1 MNDHPLKVEHHN
13 TTSDGGSIAS
23 KDYEDRYFQDNGF
36 DESKEVYIGGNNLE
50 ERWESFSGSCFTIGE
65 LGFGLGL
72 NFLTTMHCWLK
83 KERSFNLDYIGI
95 DKKILEKKNLVLLEE
110 AFPNLKKEINIFKEC
125 DVVGHNGFECISIP
139 DLKIRLILVTED
151 VQKAINDICI
161 SNIDAWF
168 LDGFDP
174 KKNPEMW
181 TEDVLKAVFDLS
193 SSDSSFSSFTSV
205 GRIRRALLENGFE
218 VNKVPGFGTKRH
230 RIVGR
235 KFEENKKSLD
245 IEYFDMENLYKT
257 KDDYTANEIEVFIDE
272 NKDQLKREYI
282 DFKYVI
288 LNPKNLI
295 GIEEFNQEFFDEI
308 DSIENKIS
316 QGSTF
321 DTILEDINVDIIEV
335 NEFAPSS
342 SKQINED
349 LIYSKKTSKI
359 DLIESGDN
367 FLLYNIDNQY
377 DRAPDLNDEIIKG
390 EIVELIYQK
399 GKFDY
404 NREIIEEIQKKKFD
418 NSKFEELA
426 GSNKEYSSINSI
438 EDDKLIDINSVKM
451 LYALPVNSF
460 ALVNKEDKI
469 YLVKITGTNKNSFNK
484 TDEKYLKF
492 VNSQNTNNRKS
503 ILQSYDQLLNDKY
516 QVQLNQKTIDRVKN
530 YFK

>member
-1 MNDHPLKVEHHN
+1 MIEKLKN
-13 TTSDGGSIAS
+13 LGWKQFGGLVLIVIIIIA
-23 KDYEDRYFQDNGF
+23 F
-36 DESKEVYIGGNNLE
+36 
-50 ERWESFSGSCFTIGE
+50 
-65 LGFGLGL
+65 GFGGFGGGFST
-72 NFLTTMHCWLK
+72 NNQNNIAKINKTNVTTQDFIDYVNQSGISQQAI
-83 KERSFNLDYIGI
+83 RDNLDNNIIEELLSGLISTTLI
-95 DKKILEKKNLVLLEE
+95 DLEIK
-110 AFPNLKKEINIFKEC
+110 
-125 DVVGHNGFECISIP
+125 D
-139 DLKIRLILVTED
+139 
-151 VQKAINDICI
+151 
-161 SNIDAWF
+161 
-168 LDGFDP
+168 
-174 KKNPEMW
+174 
-181 TEDVLKAVFDLS
+181 FDLS
-193 SSDSSFSSFTSV
+193 INEKTILKNIKDNKNFHD
-205 GRIRRALLENGFE
+205 ENGTFQRIKYEKFLLSNNLSAPMFE
-218 VNKVPGFGTKRH
+218 LQLKNRELQKHLFDFIGAGTITPNFLIEK
-230 RIVGR
+230 
-235 KFEENKKSLD
+235 KFEENNKSVD

-257 KDDYTANEIEVFIDE
+257 KDDYTLNEIEVFIDE
-272 NKDQLKREYI
+272 NNNQLKREYI

-321 DTILEDINVDIIEV
+321 DTILEDINFDIIKV

-359 DLIESGDN
+359 DLIENGDN

-426 GSNKEYSSINSI
+426 GSNKKYSSINSI

-460 ALVNKEDKI
+460 ALVNKKDKI
-469 YLVKITGTNKNSFNK
+469 YLVKITGTNKNLFNK

-492 VNSQNTNNRKS
+492 VNNQNTNNRKS

-516 QVQLNQKTIDRVKN
+516 QVQLNQKTID
-530 YFK
+530 

>member
-1 MNDHPLKVEHHN
+1 MFELKLKNRELQKHL
-13 TTSDGGSIAS
+13 
-23 KDYEDRYFQDNGF
+23 F
-36 DESKEVYIGGNNLE
+36 DFIGAG
-50 ERWESFSGSCFTIGE
+50 TITP
-65 LGFGLGL
+65 
-72 NFLTTMHCWLK
+72 NFL
-83 KERSFNLDYIGI
+83 I
-95 DKKILEKKNLVLLEE
+95 EK
-110 AFPNLKKEINIFKEC
+110 
-125 DVVGHNGFECISIP
+125 
-139 DLKIRLILVTED
+139 
-151 VQKAINDICI
+151 
-161 SNIDAWF
+161 
-168 LDGFDP
+168 
-174 KKNPEMW
+174 
-181 TEDVLKAVFDLS
+181 
-193 SSDSSFSSFTSV
+193 
-205 GRIRRALLENGFE
+205 
-218 VNKVPGFGTKRH
+218 
-230 RIVGR
+230 
-235 KFEENKKSLD
+235 KFEENNKSLD

-257 KDDYTANEIEVFIDE
+257 KDDYTVNEIEVFIDE

-295 GIEEFNQEFFDEI
+295 GIEEFNQDFFDEI

-321 DTILEDINVDIIEV
+321 DTILADINVDIIEV

-342 SKQINED
+342 NKQINED
-349 LIYSKKTSKI
+349 LIYSKKASKI
-359 DLIESGDN
+359 DLIEIGDN

-377 DRAPDLNDEIIKG
+377 DQAPDLNDEIIKG
-390 EIVELIYQK
+390 EIVEFIYQK

-426 GSNKEYSSINSI
+426 GSNMEYSSINSI

-469 YLVKITGTNKNSFNK
+469 YLVKITRTNKNSFNK

>member
-1 MNDHPLKVEHHN
+1 MIEKLKNFGWKQLGGLVLIVIIIIAFGFGGFGGGFSTN
-13 TTSDGGSIAS
+13 NQNNIAKINKTNVTTQDFI
-23 KDYEDRYFQDNGF
+23 DYVNQSGISQEAIR
-36 DESKEVYIGGNNLE
+36 NNLDNNIIE
-50 ERWESFSGSCFTIGE
+50 ELLSGLIS
-65 LGFGLGL
+65 
-72 NFLTTMHCWLK
+72 TTL
-83 KERSFNLDYIGI
+83 I
-95 DKKILEKKNLVLLEE
+95 DLEIK
-110 AFPNLKKEINIFKEC
+110 
-125 DVVGHNGFECISIP
+125 D
-139 DLKIRLILVTED
+139 
-151 VQKAINDICI
+151 
-161 SNIDAWF
+161 
-168 LDGFDP
+168 
-174 KKNPEMW
+174 
-181 TEDVLKAVFDLS
+181 FDLS
-193 SSDSSFSSFTSV
+193 INERTILKNIKENKNFQD
-205 GRIRRALLENGFE
+205 ENGAFQRIKYEKFLLSNNLSATMFE
-218 VNKVPGFGTKRH
+218 LQLKNRELQKHLFDFIGAGTITPNFLIEK
-230 RIVGR
+230 
-235 KFEENKKSLD
+235 KFEENNKSLD

-257 KDDYTANEIEVFIDE
+257 KDDYTANEIKAFIDE

-308 DSIENKIS
+308 DSIESKIS
-316 QGSTF
+316 QGITF
-321 DTILEDINVDIIEV
+321 ETILEDINIEIIEV

-342 SKQINED
+342 SEQINED
-349 LIYSKKTSKI
+349 LIYSKKASTI

-367 FLLYNIDNQY
+367 FLLYNINNQY
-377 DRAPDLNDEIIKG
+377 DRPPDLNDEIIKG
-390 EIVELIYQK
+390 EIVEFIYQK
-399 GKFDY
+399 DKYDY

-469 YLVKITGTNKNSFNK
+469 FLVKITGTNKNSFNK

-492 VNSQNTNNRKS
+492 VNSQNTNNRKT

>member
-1 MNDHPLKVEHHN
+1 MIEKLKN
-13 TTSDGGSIAS
+13 LGWKQFGGLVLIVIIIIA
-23 KDYEDRYFQDNGF
+23 F
-36 DESKEVYIGGNNLE
+36 
-50 ERWESFSGSCFTIGE
+50 
-65 LGFGLGL
+65 GFGGFGGGFST
-72 NFLTTMHCWLK
+72 NNQNNIAKINKTNVTTQDFIDYVNQSGISQ
-83 KERSFNLDYIGI
+83 EAIRDNLDNNIIEELISGLISTTLI
-95 DKKILEKKNLVLLEE
+95 DLEIK
-110 AFPNLKKEINIFKEC
+110 
-125 DVVGHNGFECISIP
+125 D
-139 DLKIRLILVTED
+139 
-151 VQKAINDICI
+151 
-161 SNIDAWF
+161 
-168 LDGFDP
+168 
-174 KKNPEMW
+174 
-181 TEDVLKAVFDLS
+181 FDLS
-193 SSDSSFSSFTSV
+193 INERTILKNIKENKNFHD
-205 GRIRRALLENGFE
+205 ENGTFQRIKYEKFLLSNNLSAAMFE
-218 VNKVPGFGTKRH
+218 LQLKNRELQKHLFDFIGAGTITPNFLIEK
-230 RIVGR
+230 
-235 KFEENKKSLD
+235 KFEENNKSLN

-257 KDDYTANEIEVFIDE
+257 KDDYTANDIEVFIDE

-295 GIEEFNQEFFDEI
+295 GIEEFNQDFFDEI

-349 LIYSKKTSKI
+349 LIYSKKASKI

>member
-1 MNDHPLKVEHHN
+1 MIKKLKELGWKKTGGFLVMAFVAFAFIFGGFGGGFSTN
-13 TTSDGGSIAS
+13 NQNNIAKINKTNVTTQDFI
-23 KDYEDRYFQDNGF
+23 DYVNQSGISQEAIRD
-36 DESKEVYIGGNNLE
+36 NLE
-50 ERWESFSGSCFTIGE
+50 NNIIEELLSGLIS
-65 LGFGLGL
+65 
-72 NFLTTMHCWLK
+72 TTL
-83 KERSFNLDYIGI
+83 I
-95 DKKILEKKNLVLLEE
+95 DLE
-110 AFPNLKKEINIFKEC
+110 I
-125 DVVGHNGFECISIP
+125 
-139 DLKIRLILVTED
+139 ED
-151 VQKAINDICI
+151 
-161 SNIDAWF
+161 
-168 LDGFDP
+168 
-174 KKNPEMW
+174 
-181 TEDVLKAVFDLS
+181 FDLS
-193 SSDSSFSSFTSV
+193 INERTILKNIKENKNFHD
-205 GRIRRALLENGFE
+205 ENGTFQRIKYEKFLLSNNLSAAMFE
-218 VNKVPGFGTKRH
+218 LQLKNRELQKHLFDFIGAGTITPNFLIEK
-230 RIVGR
+230 
-235 KFEENKKSLD
+235 KFEENNKSLD

-308 DSIENKIS
+308 DLIENKIS

-321 DTILEDINVDIIEV
+321 DNILEDINVDIIKV
-335 NEFAPSS
+335 NEFVPSS

-349 LIYSKKTSKI
+349 LIYSKKASKI

-377 DRAPDLNDEIIKG
+377 DRTPDLNDEIIKG

-460 ALVNKEDKI
+460 TLVNKENKI

-492 VNSQNTNNRKS
+492 VNIQNTNNRKS

>member
-1 MNDHPLKVEHHN
+1 MIKKLKEIGWKKSGGFLVMAVVSLAFVFGGFGGGFSTN
-13 TTSDGGSIAS
+13 NQNNIAKINKTNVTTQEFI
-23 KDYEDRYFQDNGF
+23 DYVNQSGI
-36 DESKEVYIGGNNLE
+36 SQEVIRNNLDNNIVE
-50 ERWESFSGSCFTIGE
+50 ELLSGLISTTLIDLE
-65 LGFGLGL
+65 VKDFGLSINEITILKNIKENKNFHDENGVFQRIKYEKFL
-72 NFLTTMHCWLK
+72 LSSNMSASMFELQLKNRELQKHLFDFIGAGTITPNFL
-83 KERSFNLDYIGI
+83 I
-95 DKKILEKKNLVLLEE
+95 EKN
-110 AFPNLKKEINIFKEC
+110 
-125 DVVGHNGFECISIP
+125 
-139 DLKIRLILVTED
+139 
-151 VQKAINDICI
+151 
-161 SNIDAWF
+161 
-168 LDGFDP
+168 
-174 KKNPEMW
+174 
-181 TEDVLKAVFDLS
+181 
-193 SSDSSFSSFTSV
+193 
-205 GRIRRALLENGFE
+205 
-218 VNKVPGFGTKRH
+218 
-230 RIVGR
+230 
-235 KFEENKKSLD
+235 FEENNKSLD
-245 IEYFDMENLYKT
+245 IEYFDMETLYKT
-257 KDDYTANEIEVFIDE
+257 KEDYTDNEIEVFIDE

-349 LIYSKKTSKI
+349 LIYSKKASKI
-359 DLIESGDN
+359 DLIENGDN

-377 DRAPDLNDEIIKG
+377 DRAPDLNDEIIKR

-404 NREIIEEIQKKKFD
+404 NREIIDEIQKKKFD

-451 LYALPVNSF
+451 LYALPINSF

-492 VNSQNTNNRKS
+492 VNIQNTNNRKS

>member
-1 MNDHPLKVEHHN
+1 MIEKLKNLGWKQLGGLVLIVIIIIAFGFGGFGGGFSTN
-13 TTSDGGSIAS
+13 NQNNIAKINKTNVTTQDFI
-23 KDYEDRYFQDNGF
+23 DYVNQSGISQEAIRD
-36 DESKEVYIGGNNLE
+36 NLE
-50 ERWESFSGSCFTIGE
+50 NNIIEELLSGLIS
-65 LGFGLGL
+65 
-72 NFLTTMHCWLK
+72 TTL
-83 KERSFNLDYIGI
+83 I
-95 DKKILEKKNLVLLEE
+95 DLEIK
-110 AFPNLKKEINIFKEC
+110 
-125 DVVGHNGFECISIP
+125 D
-139 DLKIRLILVTED
+139 
-151 VQKAINDICI
+151 
-161 SNIDAWF
+161 
-168 LDGFDP
+168 
-174 KKNPEMW
+174 
-181 TEDVLKAVFDLS
+181 FDLS
-193 SSDSSFSSFTSV
+193 INERTILKNIKENKNFQD
-205 GRIRRALLENGFE
+205 ENGAFQRIKYEKFLLSNNLSATMFE
-218 VNKVPGFGTKRH
+218 LQLKNRELQKHLFDFIGAGTITPNFLIEK
-230 RIVGR
+230 
-235 KFEENKKSLD
+235 KFEENNKSLN

-316 QGSTF
+316 QGSAF

-342 SKQINED
+342 NKQINED
-349 LIYSKKTSKI
+349 LIYSKKASKI
-359 DLIESGDN
+359 DLIENGDN

-377 DRAPDLNDEIIKG
+377 DRVPDLNDEIIKG
-390 EIVELIYQK
+390 EIVELIHQK

-404 NREIIEEIQKKKFD
+404 NREIIEEIQKKEFD

-484 TDEKYLKF
+484 ADEKYLKF
-492 VNSQNTNNRKS
+492 VNSQNTNNRKT

>member
-1 MNDHPLKVEHHN
+1 MINKLKNLGWKQFGGLVLIVIIIIAFGFGGFGGGFSTN
-13 TTSDGGSIAS
+13 NQNNIAKINKTNVTTQDFI
-23 KDYEDRYFQDNGF
+23 DYVNQSGISQEAIRD
-36 DESKEVYIGGNNLE
+36 NLE
-50 ERWESFSGSCFTIGE
+50 NNIIEELLSGLIS
-65 LGFGLGL
+65 
-72 NFLTTMHCWLK
+72 TTL
-83 KERSFNLDYIGI
+83 I
-95 DKKILEKKNLVLLEE
+95 DLE
-110 AFPNLKKEINIFKEC
+110 I
-125 DVVGHNGFECISIP
+125 
-139 DLKIRLILVTED
+139 ED
-151 VQKAINDICI
+151 
-161 SNIDAWF
+161 
-168 LDGFDP
+168 
-174 KKNPEMW
+174 
-181 TEDVLKAVFDLS
+181 FDLS
-193 SSDSSFSSFTSV
+193 INERTILKNIKENKNFHD
-205 GRIRRALLENGFE
+205 ENGTFQRIKYEKFLLSNNLSAPMFE
-218 VNKVPGFGTKRH
+218 LQLKNRELQKHLFDFIGAGTITPNFLIEK
-230 RIVGR
+230 
-235 KFEENKKSLD
+235 KFEENNKSLD

-295 GIEEFNQEFFDEI
+295 GIEEFNQDFFDEI

-321 DTILEDINVDIIEV
+321 DTILADINVDIIEV

-349 LIYSKKTSKI
+349 LIYSKKASKI